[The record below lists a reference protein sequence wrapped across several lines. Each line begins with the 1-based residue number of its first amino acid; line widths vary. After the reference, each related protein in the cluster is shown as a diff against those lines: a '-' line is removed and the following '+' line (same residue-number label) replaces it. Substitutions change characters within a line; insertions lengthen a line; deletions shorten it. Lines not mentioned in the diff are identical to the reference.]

1 MRRGEV
7 VVVDWLFS
15 DRRGSKLRPAV
26 VVQADFLNALIAD
39 TVLIAITRKTRSA
52 VTEVVLDPAVETNS
66 GLTHRSI
73 ASCNNFLTLDQALVH
88 RRLGELSAAAMRQI
102 EVCLRAALDLP

>member
-1 MRRGEV
+1 MKRGEV
-7 VVVDWLFS
+7 VVVDWPFS

-39 TVLIAITRKTRSA
+39 TVLIAITRKTRST
-52 VTEVVLDPAVETNS
+52 VTEVALDPALETNS

-73 ASCNNFLTLDQALVH
+73 ASCNNFLTLDQALVR
-88 RRLGELSAAAMRQI
+88 RRLGELSTVALGQI
-102 EVCLRAALDLP
+102 EARLRVALALP

>member
-7 VVVDWLFS
+7 VVVDWPFS

-39 TVLIAITRKTRSA
+39 TVLIAITRKSRSA

-73 ASCNNFLTLDQALVH
+73 ASCNNFLTLDRALVR
-88 RRLGELSAAAMRQI
+88 RRLGELSAAALRQI
-102 EVCLRAALDLP
+102 EACLRVALELP